1 MSIFFTVN
9 QTATKLN
16 RPKAMY
22 KEIYLVDDEDLVNT
36 VNAIHFRRMGMED
49 RVKSFTNPELALDD
63 LRYRDDPKVKTLILL
78 DINMPEMSGFEFLEF
93 MMLEDFPQSNEV
105 LLVTSSESDSD
116 KEEAKKYEK
125 YVKEFI
131 TKPLRIE
138 HLEDYLQSANK

>member
-1 MSIFFTVN
+1 
-9 QTATKLN
+9 
-16 RPKAMY
+16 MY

-63 LRYRDDPKVKTLILL
+63 LRFRDDPKVKTLILL

-93 MMLEDFPQSNEV
+93 MMLEDFPESNEV
-105 LLVTSSESDSD
+105 LLVTSSESDAD
-116 KEEAKKYEK
+116 KTEAKKYEK

-131 TKPLRIE
+131 TKPLKIE
-138 HLEDYLQSANK
+138 HLEDFLQSANK

>member
-1 MSIFFTVN
+1 
-9 QTATKLN
+9 
-16 RPKAMY
+16 MY

-49 RVKSFTNPELALDD
+49 RVKSFTNPELVLDD
-63 LRYRDDPKVKTLILL
+63 LRFRDNPNTKTLILL

-93 MMLEDFPQSNEV
+93 MMLEDFPETNEV
-105 LLVTSSESDSD
+105 LLVTSSESDAD

-138 HLEDYLQSANK
+138 HLEDYLQGSYK

>member
-1 MSIFFTVN
+1 
-9 QTATKLN
+9 
-16 RPKAMY
+16 MY

-63 LRYRDDPKVKTLILL
+63 LRFRDDPKTKTLILL

-93 MMLEDFPQSNEV
+93 MMLEDFPESNEV

>member
-1 MSIFFTVN
+1 
-9 QTATKLN
+9 
-16 RPKAMY
+16 MY

-49 RVKSFTNPELALDD
+49 RVKSFANPELALDD
-63 LRYRDDPKVKTLILL
+63 LRFRDDPKVKTLILL

-93 MMLEDFPQSNEV
+93 MMLEDFPESNEV
-105 LLVTSSESDSD
+105 LLVTSSESDAD
-116 KEEAKKYEK
+116 KEEAEKYEK

-131 TKPLRIE
+131 TKPLKIE

>member
-1 MSIFFTVN
+1 
-9 QTATKLN
+9 
-16 RPKAMY
+16 MY

-63 LRYRDDPKVKTLILL
+63 LRFRENPNTKTLILL

-93 MMLEDFPQSNEV
+93 MMLEDFPETNEV
-105 LLVTSSESDSD
+105 LLVTSSESDTD

-131 TKPLRIE
+131 TKPLQIA
-138 HLEDYLQSANK
+138 HLEDYLQSSYK

>member
-1 MSIFFTVN
+1 
-9 QTATKLN
+9 
-16 RPKAMY
+16 MY

-36 VNAIHFRRMGMED
+36 VNSIHFRRMGMEE

-63 LRYRDDPKVKTLILL
+63 LRYRDNPNVKTLILL

-93 MMLEDFPQSNEV
+93 MMLEDFPESNEV
-105 LLVTSSESDSD
+105 LLVTSSESEAD
-116 KEEAKKYEK
+116 KEEADKYAK

-138 HLEDYLQSANK
+138 HLENYLQSANK

>member
-1 MSIFFTVN
+1 
-9 QTATKLN
+9 
-16 RPKAMY
+16 MY

-49 RVKSFTNPELALDD
+49 KLKSFTNPELALDD
-63 LRYRDDPKVKTLILL
+63 LRFRDNPNVKTLILL

-93 MMLEDFPQSNEV
+93 MLLEDFPGTNEV
-105 LLVTSSESDSD
+105 LLVTSSESDED
-116 KEEAKKYEK
+116 REEAKKYEK

-138 HLEDYLQSANK
+138 HLEDYLQGSYT

>member
-1 MSIFFTVN
+1 
-9 QTATKLN
+9 
-16 RPKAMY
+16 MY

-49 RVKSFTNPELALDD
+49 KVKSFTNPELALDD
-63 LRYRDDPKVKTLILL
+63 LRFRDDQNTRTLILL

-93 MMLEDFPQSNEV
+93 MMLEDFPESNEV

-116 KEEAKKYEK
+116 KDEAKKYEK

-131 TKPLRIE
+131 TKPLKIE
-138 HLEDYLQSANK
+138 HLEEYLQSANK

>member
-1 MSIFFTVN
+1 
-9 QTATKLN
+9 
-16 RPKAMY
+16 MY

-63 LRYRDDPKVKTLILL
+63 LRFRENPNTKTLILL

-93 MMLEDFPQSNEV
+93 MMLEDFPESNEV
-105 LLVTSSESDSD
+105 LLVTSSESDAD
-116 KEEAKKYEK
+116 KEEAKKYKK

-131 TKPLRIE
+131 TKPLQIA
-138 HLEDYLQSANK
+138 HLEDYLQGSYK

>member
-1 MSIFFTVN
+1 
-9 QTATKLN
+9 
-16 RPKAMY
+16 MY

-36 VNAIHFRRMGMED
+36 VNSIHFRRMGMED

-93 MMLEDFPQSNEV
+93 MMLEDFPACNEV
-105 LLVTSSESDSD
+105 LLVTSSESDAD

-131 TKPLRIE
+131 TKPLKIE
-138 HLEDYLQSANK
+138 NLEDYLQSSNR

>member
-1 MSIFFTVN
+1 
-9 QTATKLN
+9 
-16 RPKAMY
+16 MY

-63 LRYRDDPKVKTLILL
+63 LRYRDDPKTKTLILL

-93 MMLEDFPQSNEV
+93 MMLEEFPESNEV
-105 LLVTSSESDSD
+105 LLVTSSESDAD
-116 KEEAKKYEK
+116 KEEAEKYGK

-131 TKPLRIE
+131 TKPLKIE
-138 HLEDYLQSANK
+138 HLEDYLQSYNK

>member
-1 MSIFFTVN
+1 
-9 QTATKLN
+9 
-16 RPKAMY
+16 MY

-49 RVKSFTNPELALDD
+49 RVKSFTNPELALDN
-63 LRYRDDPKVKTLILL
+63 LRFRDDPKVKTLILL

-93 MMLEDFPQSNEV
+93 MMLEDFPESNEV
-105 LLVTSSESDSD
+105 LLVTSSESDAD

-131 TKPLRIE
+131 AKPLKIE